1 MNSPLQGTA
10 ADIIKIAMIKVWKAL
25 KEEGLKS
32 RLILQV
38 HDELLVETAQE
49 EEARVREILTENM
62 KSAADLAVTLEI
74 DLHTGNNWYEAK

>member
-1 MNSPLQGTA
+1 
-10 ADIIKIAMIKVWKAL
+10 MIKVWKAL

-38 HDELLVETAQE
+38 HDELLIETALE

-62 KSAADLAVTLEI
+62 KSAADLAGTLEI
-74 DLHTGNNWYEAK
+74 DLHTGQDWYEAK

>member
-1 MNSPLQGTA
+1 
-10 ADIIKIAMIKVWKAL
+10 MIKVWKAL

>member
-1 MNSPLQGTA
+1 M
-10 ADIIKIAMIKVWKAL
+10 
-25 KEEGLKS
+25 
-32 RLILQV
+32 
-38 HDELLVETAQE
+38 HDELLIETAQE

>member
-1 MNSPLQGTA
+1 
-10 ADIIKIAMIKVWKAL
+10 MIKVWKAL

-62 KSAADLAVTLEI
+62 KSAADLAVTSKSI
-74 DLHTGNNWYEAK
+74 CTRAITGMRRNKCVL

>member
-1 MNSPLQGTA
+1 
-10 ADIIKIAMIKVWKAL
+10 MIKVWKAL

-38 HDELLVETAQE
+38 HDELLVETARE

-62 KSAADLAVTLEI
+62 KSAAELAVTLEI